1 MKNNQIRKFSVI
13 IDGVRYDKTPLSG
26 GSMHCWEECDLADQC
41 DRVEDYYSGV
51 KFSSLC
57 EHIIGPCAVFK
68 KSNKI
73 FEE

>member
-1 MKNNQIRKFSVI
+1 MEHKMIRKMSVI
-13 IDGVRYDKTPLSG
+13 IDGVRYDKTPMSG
-26 GSMHCWEECDLADQC
+26 GSMHCWCECDLADQC

-57 EHIIGPCAVFK
+57 ESVIGPYAVFK
-68 KSNKI
+68 KSNKK